1 MLSHLKKKQTIFI
14 LIFVLLNIILFL
26 YIEAPSKHFNL
37 FSKPFSLINIFSF
50 ESFNFFNFPNGN
62 LSLFSYYFFF
72 NILKSI
78 LSFFDLSLIQSYK
91 IITILILNIFV
102 FSSYLFLKVNIVKF
116 DISQNYKNLIFLN
129 SFIFVVL
136 NPFYLISI
144 MNIES
149 LSIFLW
155 PLIAYFLHKYFEYSK
170 KKYFYFFLFSYLFLN
185 SINLTYSFIY
195 DFIFL
200 YYQLVYFDK
209 KNIKKILID
218 ISFIFFI
225 KIFLFHQIITS
236 IFFFDYSIINENLLS
251 ENFSTNSKF
260 SSFLNI
266 IFGISTQ
273 EAFNADLGFNKYPS
287 ILLLFKL
294 IYSAIFM
301 FIVLFQRNILLKF
314 SIIFLLIFISSS
326 NTSSP
331 IFYFFEDIANDV
343 YLMNI
348 FRNTFK
354 LIPLIHF
361 LFIFAIFNFYKD
373 NNDKKIIK
381 NLKYF
386 LLIIL
391 IPVIFYF
398 HQVSKVFFDNDLIFL
413 KEKVI
418 PVNYL
423 NLHESIDS
431 TDYTL
436 IFPSSYHNY
445 YNWGSYTFDDI
456 LNSNTKVFN

>member
-155 PLIAYFLHKYFEYSK
+155 PLIAYFLHKYFY
-170 KKYFYFFLFSYLFLN
+170 YL
-185 SINLTYSFIY
+185 
-195 DFIFL
+195 
-200 YYQLVYFDK
+200 
-209 KNIKKILID
+209 
-218 ISFIFFI
+218 
-225 KIFLFHQIITS
+225 
-236 IFFFDYSIINENLLS
+236 
-251 ENFSTNSKF
+251 
-260 SSFLNI
+260 
-266 IFGISTQ
+266 
-273 EAFNADLGFNKYPS
+273 
-287 ILLLFKL
+287 
-294 IYSAIFM
+294 
-301 FIVLFQRNILLKF
+301 R
-314 SIIFLLIFISSS
+314 
-326 NTSSP
+326 
-331 IFYFFEDIANDV
+331 
-343 YLMNI
+343 
-348 FRNTFK
+348 
-354 LIPLIHF
+354 
-361 LFIFAIFNFYKD
+361 
-373 NNDKKIIK
+373 
-381 NLKYF
+381 
-386 LLIIL
+386 
-391 IPVIFYF
+391 
-398 HQVSKVFFDNDLIFL
+398 
-413 KEKVI
+413 
-418 PVNYL
+418 
-423 NLHESIDS
+423 
-431 TDYTL
+431 
-436 IFPSSYHNY
+436 
-445 YNWGSYTFDDI
+445 
-456 LNSNTKVFN
+456 